1 MKKIIAFAAA
11 VVLFIACSKD
21 DNNSTNDPI
30 FSQPYT
36 ELQDLSELT
45 TGKYQYVGN
54 KLGDRKVGLVGEGTY
69 CKQLDNIIVTEE
81 FSETTGKMEKII
93 YYSNFRLDK
102 VDNVQKCISI
112 FQFPRIM
119 TDFNLVEPGKLRTK
133 IYDEFTE
140 EEYKKDENGDI
151 LWDEEGQPIP
161 VIKKETRDVYRGYI
175 EIGFQAGYLRMEDR
189 ISDYNRVTK
198 DEKVYLY
205 FKKM

>member
-21 DNNSTNDPI
+21 DKNSTNDPI

-161 VIKKETRDVYRGYI
+161 VIKKEIRDVYRGYI